1 MEVTRG
7 GTANDAPAGGR
18 VGGGGEGVD
27 APTARESGRVPQRPR
42 ARHARCRPGRERAR
56 GGASRSAAK
65 RARHARHHARPMS
78 DAGVDH
84 ISAASPR
91 VSGCGA
97 GREGEGCVT
106 SRAPAEISKSR
117 TAAARFLQVVA
128 ARLVSSSFAGQLGL
142 DLAWRLHSQ
151 TRRGLD
157 TAASLASRVPFST
170 PRALRRRASSS
181 VDATPLGVESLDEKK
196 HT

>member
-1 MEVTRG
+1 MRDLSGPRRDFEKPNRG
-7 GTANDAPAGGR
+7 GTFFT
-18 VGGGGEGVD
+18 VV
-27 APTARESGRVPQRPR
+27 
-42 ARHARCRPGRERAR
+42 
-56 GGASRSAAK
+56 
-65 RARHARHHARPMS
+65 
-78 DAGVDH
+78 
-84 ISAASPR
+84 
-91 VSGCGA
+91 
-97 GREGEGCVT
+97 
-106 SRAPAEISKSR
+106 
-117 TAAARFLQVVA
+117 VVA

-157 TAASLASRVPFST
+157 IAASLASRVPFST